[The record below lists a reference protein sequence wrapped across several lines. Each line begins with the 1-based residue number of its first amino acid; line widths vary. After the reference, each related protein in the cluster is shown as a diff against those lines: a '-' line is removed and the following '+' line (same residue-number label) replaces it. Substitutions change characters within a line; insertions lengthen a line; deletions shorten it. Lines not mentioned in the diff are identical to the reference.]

1 MQYPY
6 NAIINKEDYAVILEH
21 SSRKY
26 LRRVARKKY
35 TREYRETREYIIIS
49 GESKKNAISLYES
62 ILAKREEAKLTQV
75 AKSTKQVDKSTTKVD
90 KSTKLTQVDK
100 STTKKEKKTTTKST
114 TNLEKSTTN
123 LEKSTTNL
131 ESMLDDAIKQA
142 KSTTKQQEAEHA
154 KINKKTFSQLV
165 KEKKYSE
172 ALSN

>member
-35 TREYRETREYIIIS
+35 TKEYREEKSYVIVS

-62 ILAKREEAKLTQV
+62 MLAKREEAKLTQV
-75 AKSTKQVDKSTTKVD
+75 AKSTKQVDKSTK
-90 KSTKLTQVDK
+90 QAK
-100 STTKKEKKTTTKST
+100 STTKKA
-114 TNLEKSTTN
+114 
-123 LEKSTTNL
+123 KSTTNL
-131 ESMLDDAIKQA
+131 ESMLDDAI
-142 KSTTKQQEAEHA
+142 KQQEAEHA

>member
-1 MQYPY
+1 MHNITHMQYPY

-26 LRRVARKKY
+26 LRKVARKKY
-35 TREYRETREYIIIS
+35 TKEYREEKSYVIVS

-62 ILAKREEAKLTQV
+62 MLAKREEAKLTQV
-75 AKSTKQVDKSTTKVD
+75 DKSTKQ
-90 KSTKLTQVDK
+90 TQVDK

-123 LEKSTTNL
+123 LE
-131 ESMLDDAIKQA
+131 SMLDDAI
-142 KSTTKQQEAEHA
+142 KQQEAEHA
-154 KINKKTFSQLV
+154 KINKKTFSQLI

>member
-26 LRRVARKKY
+26 LRKVARKKY
-35 TREYRETREYIIIS
+35 TKEYREEKSYVIVS

-62 ILAKREEAKLTQV
+62 MLAKREEAKLTQV
-75 AKSTKQVDKSTTKVD
+75 AKSTKQVDKSTKQVD
-90 KSTKLTQVDK
+90 KSTKLTQVAKSTKQVDK
-100 STTKKEKKTTTKST
+100 STKKA
-114 TNLEKSTTN
+114 
-123 LEKSTTNL
+123 KSTTNL
-131 ESMLDDAIKQA
+131 ESMLDDAI
-142 KSTTKQQEAEHA
+142 KQQEAEHA
-154 KINKKTFSQLV
+154 KINKKTFSQLI

>member
-35 TREYRETREYIIIS
+35 TREYREEKSYVIVS

-75 AKSTKQVDKSTTKVD
+75 D

-100 STTKKEKKTTTKST
+100 STTKKEVDKSTTKKEKKTTT
-114 TNLEKSTTN
+114 KSTTN

-172 ALSN
+172 ALSI

>member
-26 LRRVARKKY
+26 LRKVARKKY
-35 TREYRETREYIIIS
+35 TKEYREEKSYVIVS

-62 ILAKREEAKLTQV
+62 MLAKREEAKLTQ
-75 AKSTKQVDKSTTKVD
+75 VD

-123 LEKSTTNL
+123 LE
-131 ESMLDDAIKQA
+131 SMLDDAI
-142 KSTTKQQEAEHA
+142 KQQEAEHA
-154 KINKKTFSQLV
+154 KINKKTFSQLI

>member
-75 AKSTKQVDKSTTKVD
+75 DKSTKQVAKSTKQVDKSTK
-90 KSTKLTQVDK
+90 QAK
-100 STTKKEKKTTTKST
+100 STTKKA
-114 TNLEKSTTN
+114 
-123 LEKSTTNL
+123 KSTTNL
-131 ESMLDDAIKQA
+131 ESMLDDAIK
-142 KSTTKQQEAEHA
+142 STTNLDKQQEAEHA

>member
-62 ILAKREEAKLTQV
+62 ILAKREEAKLTQI
-75 AKSTKQVDKSTTKVD
+75 
-90 KSTKLTQVDK
+90 DK

-123 LEKSTTNL
+123 L
-131 ESMLDDAIKQA
+131 D
-142 KSTTKQQEAEHA
+142 KQQEAEHA

>member
-26 LRRVARKKY
+26 LRKVARKKY
-35 TREYRETREYIIIS
+35 TKEYREEKSYVIVS

-62 ILAKREEAKLTQV
+62 MLAKREEAKLTQV
-75 AKSTKQVDKSTTKVD
+75 AKSTKQVDKSTKQVD
-90 KSTKLTQVDK
+90 KSTKLTQVAKSTKQVDK
-100 STTKKEKKTTTKST
+100 STKKA
-114 TNLEKSTTN
+114 KSTTN

-131 ESMLDDAIKQA
+131 ESMLDDAIKQ
-142 KSTTKQQEAEHA
+142 QEAEHA
-154 KINKKTFSQLV
+154 KINKKTFSQLI

>member
-35 TREYRETREYIIIS
+35 TREYREEKSYVIVS

-62 ILAKREEAKLTQV
+62 MLAKREEAKLTQI
-75 AKSTKQVDKSTTKVD
+75 D

-100 STTKKEKKTTTKST
+100 STTKKEKKTTTK
-114 TNLEKSTTN
+114 KVA
-123 LEKSTTNL
+123 KSTTNL
-131 ESMLDDAIKQA
+131 ESMLDDAI
-142 KSTTKQQEAEHA
+142 KQQEAEHA

>member
-35 TREYRETREYIIIS
+35 TREYREEKSYVIVS
-49 GESKKNAISLYES
+49 GESKKNAIFLYES
-62 ILAKREEAKLTQV
+62 ILAKREKSKMTQV
-75 AKSTKQVDKSTTKVD
+75 AKSTKSTTKQVDKST
-90 KSTKLTQVDK
+90 
-100 STTKKEKKTTTKST
+100 KKEKNTTTKST

-172 ALSN
+172 ALSI

>member
-35 TREYRETREYIIIS
+35 TREYREEKSYVIVS

-62 ILAKREEAKLTQV
+62 ILAKREEAKMTQV
-75 AKSTKQVDKSTTKVD
+75 AKSTKSTTKQVDKST
-90 KSTKLTQVDK
+90 
-100 STTKKEKKTTTKST
+100 KKA
-114 TNLEKSTTN
+114 KSTTN

>member
-62 ILAKREEAKLTQV
+62 MLAKREEAKLTQV
-75 AKSTKQVDKSTTKVD
+75 AKSTKQA
-90 KSTKLTQVDK
+90 
-100 STTKKEKKTTTKST
+100 
-114 TNLEKSTTN
+114 KSTTN

-131 ESMLDDAIKQA
+131 ESMLDDAI
-142 KSTTKQQEAEHA
+142 KQQEAEHA

-172 ALSN
+172 ALSI

>member
-62 ILAKREEAKLTQV
+62 MLAKREEAKLTQ
-75 AKSTKQVDKSTTKVD
+75 VD

-131 ESMLDDAIKQA
+131 ESMLDDAIKSTTNLDKQQEAEHA
-142 KSTTKQQEAEHA
+142 KSTTKQA

-172 ALSN
+172 ALSI

>member
-26 LRRVARKKY
+26 LRKVARKKY
-35 TREYRETREYIIIS
+35 TKEYREEKSYVIVS

-62 ILAKREEAKLTQV
+62 MLAKREEA
-75 AKSTKQVDKSTTKVD
+75 
-90 KSTKLTQVDK
+90 KLTQVDK

-123 LEKSTTNL
+123 LE
-131 ESMLDDAIKQA
+131 SMLDDAI
-142 KSTTKQQEAEHA
+142 KQQEAEHA
-154 KINKKTFSQLV
+154 KINKKTFSQLI

>member
-35 TREYRETREYIIIS
+35 TREYREEKSYVIVS

-62 ILAKREEAKLTQV
+62 ILAKREEAKMTQV
-75 AKSTKQVDKSTTKVD
+75 AKSTKSTTKQVDKST
-90 KSTKLTQVDK
+90 
-100 STTKKEKKTTTKST
+100 KKA
-114 TNLEKSTTN
+114 KSTTN

-131 ESMLDDAIKQA
+131 ESMLDDAI
-142 KSTTKQQEAEHA
+142 KQQEAEHA

>member
-6 NAIINKEDYAVILEH
+6 NAIINREDYAVILEH

-26 LRRVARKKY
+26 LRKVARKKY
-35 TREYRETREYIIIS
+35 TREYREEKSYVIVS

-62 ILAKREEAKLTQV
+62 MLAKREEAKMTQV
-75 AKSTKQVDKSTTKVD
+75 DKSTKQVD
-90 KSTKLTQVDK
+90 
-100 STTKKEKKTTTKST
+100 
-114 TNLEKSTTN
+114 
-123 LEKSTTNL
+123 KSTTNL
-131 ESMLDDAIKQA
+131 ESMLDDAIKQQTDKSAKKEAEHA
-142 KSTTKQQEAEHA
+142 KSTTKQA

>member
-26 LRRVARKKY
+26 LRKVARKKY
-35 TREYRETREYIIIS
+35 TKEYREEKSYVIVS

-62 ILAKREEAKLTQV
+62 MLAKREEAKLTQ
-75 AKSTKQVDKSTTKVD
+75 VD

-131 ESMLDDAIKQA
+131 EKSTTNLESMLDDAI
-142 KSTTKQQEAEHA
+142 KQQEAEHA
-154 KINKKTFSQLV
+154 KINKKTFSQLI

>member
-1 MQYPY
+1 MMYKY
-6 NAIINKEDYAVILEH
+6 NAICKRDSYEEVLVHE
-21 SSRKY
+21 SRKY

-62 ILAKREEAKLTQV
+62 ILAKREEAKLTQI
-75 AKSTKQVDKSTTKVD
+75 
-90 KSTKLTQVDK
+90 DK

-131 ESMLDDAIKQA
+131 ESMLDDAIKQ
-142 KSTTKQQEAEHA
+142 QEAEHA

-172 ALSN
+172 ALSI

>member
-6 NAIINKEDYAVILEH
+6 NAIINREDYAVILEH

-26 LRRVARKKY
+26 LRKVARKKY
-35 TREYRETREYIIIS
+35 TREYREEKSYVIVS

-62 ILAKREEAKLTQV
+62 MLAKREEAKMTQ
-75 AKSTKQVDKSTTKVD
+75 ADKSTKQVDKSA
-90 KSTKLTQVDK
+90 
-100 STTKKEKKTTTKST
+100 TKKLKENT
-114 TNLEKSTTN
+114 
-123 LEKSTTNL
+123 L
-131 ESMLDDAIKQA
+131 ESMLDDAIKQQA
-142 KSTTKQQEAEHA
+142 DKSTTKEAEHA

>member
-62 ILAKREEAKLTQV
+62 ILAKREEAKLTQI
-75 AKSTKQVDKSTTKVD
+75 D

-100 STTKKEKKTTTKST
+100 STTKKEKKTTT
-114 TNLEKSTTN
+114 KSTTN

>member
-62 ILAKREEAKLTQV
+62 MLAKREEAKLTQ
-75 AKSTKQVDKSTTKVD
+75 VD

-123 LEKSTTNL
+123 LE
-131 ESMLDDAIKQA
+131 SMLDDAI
-142 KSTTKQQEAEHA
+142 KQQEAEHA

-165 KEKKYSE
+165 REKKYSE

>member
-26 LRRVARKKY
+26 LRKVARKKY
-35 TREYRETREYIIIS
+35 TKEYREEKSYVIVS

-62 ILAKREEAKLTQV
+62 MLAKREEAKLTQV
-75 AKSTKQVDKSTTKVD
+75 DKSTKQ
-90 KSTKLTQVDK
+90 TQVDK

-123 LEKSTTNL
+123 LE
-131 ESMLDDAIKQA
+131 SMLDDAI
-142 KSTTKQQEAEHA
+142 KQQEAEHA
-154 KINKKTFSQLV
+154 KINKKTFSQLI

>member
-6 NAIINKEDYAVILEH
+6 NAIINREDYAVILEH

-26 LRRVARKKY
+26 LRKVARKKY
-35 TREYRETREYIIIS
+35 TREYREEKSYVIVS

-62 ILAKREEAKLTQV
+62 MLAKREEAKMTQADKS
-75 AKSTKQVDKSTTKVD
+75 AKQADKSTTKQA
-90 KSTKLTQVDK
+90 KQAK
-100 STTKKEKKTTTKST
+100 STTKQA
-114 TNLEKSTTN
+114 
-123 LEKSTTNL
+123 KSTTNL
-131 ESMLDDAIKQA
+131 ESMLDDAI
-142 KSTTKQQEAEHA
+142 KQQEAEHA

>member
-35 TREYRETREYIIIS
+35 TREYREAREYIIIS

-75 AKSTKQVDKSTTKVD
+75 D

-100 STTKKEKKTTTKST
+100 STTKKEVDKSTTKKEKKTTT
-114 TNLEKSTTN
+114 KSTTN

>member
-35 TREYRETREYIIIS
+35 TREYREEKSYVIVS

-62 ILAKREEAKLTQV
+62 MLAKREEAKLTQV
-75 AKSTKQVDKSTTKVD
+75 AKSTKQVDKSTK
-90 KSTKLTQVDK
+90 QAK
-100 STTKKEKKTTTKST
+100 STTKKA
-114 TNLEKSTTN
+114 
-123 LEKSTTNL
+123 KSTTNL
-131 ESMLDDAIKQA
+131 ESMLDDAI
-142 KSTTKQQEAEHA
+142 KQQEAEHA

>member
-62 ILAKREEAKLTQV
+62 ILAKREEAKLTQI
-75 AKSTKQVDKSTTKVD
+75 
-90 KSTKLTQVDK
+90 DK

-131 ESMLDDAIKQA
+131 EKSTTNLESMLDDAI
-142 KSTTKQQEAEHA
+142 KQQEAEHA

>member
-75 AKSTKQVDKSTTKVD
+75 AKSTTKVD
-90 KSTKLTQVDK
+90 KSTKQVDK
-100 STTKKEKKTTTKST
+100 STKKA
-114 TNLEKSTTN
+114 KSTTN

-131 ESMLDDAIKQA
+131 ESMLDDAI
-142 KSTTKQQEAEHA
+142 KQQEAEHA

-172 ALSN
+172 ALSLSN

>member
-1 MQYPY
+1 MHNINIMQYPY

-26 LRRVARKKY
+26 LRKVARKKY
-35 TREYRETREYIIIS
+35 TKEYREEKSYVIVS

-62 ILAKREEAKLTQV
+62 MLAKREEAKLTQ
-75 AKSTKQVDKSTTKVD
+75 VD

-123 LEKSTTNL
+123 LE
-131 ESMLDDAIKQA
+131 SMLDDAI
-142 KSTTKQQEAEHA
+142 KQQEAEHA
-154 KINKKTFSQLV
+154 KINKKTFSQLI

>member
-6 NAIINKEDYAVILEH
+6 NAIINREDYAVILEH

-26 LRRVARKKY
+26 LRKVARKKY
-35 TREYRETREYIIIS
+35 TREYREEKSYVIVS

-62 ILAKREEAKLTQV
+62 MLAKREEAKMTQADKSAKQV
-75 AKSTKQVDKSTTKVD
+75 DKSTKQVDKST
-90 KSTKLTQVDK
+90 KSTTKQAKQVDK
-100 STTKKEKKTTTKST
+100 SATKKLKENT
-114 TNLEKSTTN
+114 
-123 LEKSTTNL
+123 L
-131 ESMLDDAIKQA
+131 ESMLDDAIKQQA
-142 KSTTKQQEAEHA
+142 DKSTTKEAEHA

>member
-35 TREYRETREYIIIS
+35 TKEYREEKSYVIVS

-62 ILAKREEAKLTQV
+62 MLAKREEAKLTQI
-75 AKSTKQVDKSTTKVD
+75 D

-100 STTKKEKKTTTKST
+100 STTKKEKKTTTK
-114 TNLEKSTTN
+114 KVA
-123 LEKSTTNL
+123 KSTTNL
-131 ESMLDDAIKQA
+131 ESMLDDAI
-142 KSTTKQQEAEHA
+142 KQQEAEHA

>member
-26 LRRVARKKY
+26 LRKVARKKY
-35 TREYRETREYIIIS
+35 TKEYREEKSYVIVS

-62 ILAKREEAKLTQV
+62 MLAKREEAKLTQV
-75 AKSTKQVDKSTTKVD
+75 AKSTKQVDKST
-90 KSTKLTQVDK
+90 
-100 STTKKEKKTTTKST
+100 KKA
-114 TNLEKSTTN
+114 
-123 LEKSTTNL
+123 KSTTNL
-131 ESMLDDAIKQA
+131 ESMLDDAI
-142 KSTTKQQEAEHA
+142 KQQEAEHA
-154 KINKKTFSQLV
+154 KINKKTFSQLI

>member
-26 LRRVARKKY
+26 LRKVARKKY
-35 TREYRETREYIIIS
+35 TKEYREEKSYVIVS

-62 ILAKREEAKLTQV
+62 MLAKREEAKLTQ
-75 AKSTKQVDKSTTKVD
+75 A
-90 KSTKLTQVDK
+90 DK

-123 LEKSTTNL
+123 LE
-131 ESMLDDAIKQA
+131 SMLDDAI
-142 KSTTKQQEAEHA
+142 KQQEAEHA
-154 KINKKTFSQLV
+154 KINKKTFSQLI

>member
-75 AKSTKQVDKSTTKVD
+75 AKSTTKVD
-90 KSTKLTQVDK
+90 KSTKQAK
-100 STTKKEKKTTTKST
+100 STTKKA
-114 TNLEKSTTN
+114 
-123 LEKSTTNL
+123 KSTTNL
-131 ESMLDDAIKQA
+131 ESMLDDAI
-142 KSTTKQQEAEHA
+142 KQQEAEHA

-172 ALSN
+172 ALSLSN

>member
-1 MQYPY
+1 MHNITHMQYPY

-26 LRRVARKKY
+26 LRKVARKKY
-35 TREYRETREYIIIS
+35 TKEYREEKSYVIVS

-62 ILAKREEAKLTQV
+62 MLAKREEAKLTQV
-75 AKSTKQVDKSTTKVD
+75 AKSTKQVD

-123 LEKSTTNL
+123 LE
-131 ESMLDDAIKQA
+131 SMLDDAI
-142 KSTTKQQEAEHA
+142 KQQEAEHA
-154 KINKKTFSQLV
+154 KINKKTFSQLI

>member
-62 ILAKREEAKLTQV
+62 ILAKREEAKLTQI
-75 AKSTKQVDKSTTKVD
+75 
-90 KSTKLTQVDK
+90 DK

-131 ESMLDDAIKQA
+131 ESMLDDAIKQ
-142 KSTTKQQEAEHA
+142 QEAEHA

-172 ALSN
+172 ALSI

>member
-1 MQYPY
+1 MHNITHMQYPY

-26 LRRVARKKY
+26 LRKVARKKY
-35 TREYRETREYIIIS
+35 TKEYREEKSYVIVS

-62 ILAKREEAKLTQV
+62 MLAKREEAKLTQ
-75 AKSTKQVDKSTTKVD
+75 VD

-123 LEKSTTNL
+123 LE
-131 ESMLDDAIKQA
+131 SMLDDAI
-142 KSTTKQQEAEHA
+142 KQQEAEHA
-154 KINKKTFSQLV
+154 KINKKTFSQLI